1 MYEQEKQE
9 MIETALEMKRNNLI
23 ALAGGNVSL
32 RMPNGDIIITP
43 SGMSYEIMTPDDMI
57 VFDKDKNIIEGTRKQ
72 SVDTPALFYIFDNM
86 PEVNAAYSSAIC
98 NSSRTC
104 IRRIAGMPDHSCQR
118 YSWCSYRS
126 TLLSTGKSFHGTV
139 DR

>member
-72 SVDTPALFYIFDNM
+72 SVDTPALLHF
-86 PEVNAAYSSAIC
+86 
-98 NSSRTC
+98 
-104 IRRIAGMPDHSCQR
+104 
-118 YSWCSYRS
+118 
-126 TLLSTGKSFHGTV
+126 
-139 DR
+139 

>member
-1 MYEQEKQE
+1 MYEQKKQE

-57 VFDKDKNIIEGTRKQ
+57 VFDKDKNIIEELV
-72 SVDTPALFYIFDNM
+72 SNLLTPAFLAFLIICRRSMQSYILISHM
-86 PEVNAAYSSAIC
+86 
-98 NSSRTC
+98 
-104 IRRIAGMPDHSCQR
+104 QQ
-118 YSWCSYRS
+118 
-126 TLLSTGKSFHGTV
+126 
-139 DR
+139 